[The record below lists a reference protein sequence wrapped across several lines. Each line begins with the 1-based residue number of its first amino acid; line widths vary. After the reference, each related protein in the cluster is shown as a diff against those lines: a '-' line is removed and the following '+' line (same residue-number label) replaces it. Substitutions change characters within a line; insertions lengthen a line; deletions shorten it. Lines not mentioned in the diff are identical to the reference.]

1 MARKLKSPIKAK
13 ISRER
18 EEINIFMPANLSAT
32 IRKRKMK
39 TKLRTFRAEA
49 QKGGNEVEDFKNT
62 KKAPKNER
70 IERNKPKY

>member
-49 QKGGNEVEDFKNT
+49 QKGGE
-62 KKAPKNER
+62 
-70 IERNKPKY
+70 